1 MAHQATYPMGKRCFL
16 ELNFTA
22 MPDPS
27 KPLSFSGNLSHV
39 KETIFSKMTAL
50 AKANDA
56 VNLSQGFPD
65 FPADP
70 VLLER
75 AQYYMA
81 NGPHQYAPMLG
92 EPKFR
97 KVLCEISEKEFQ
109 SPYNPDSEI
118 CITAGA
124 TQALGTALACAI
136 REGDEVIVF
145 SPAYDSYFPMI
156 ELYGGRPITIKL
168 QHPDY
173 NVDWDLVKRLISHRT
188 KMIIINS
195 PHNPSGSVW
204 KHEDYLQLQEIVTG
218 SNILLLADEV
228 YEHIIFDPQQKR
240 SVRQYPLLRKR
251 AFVVGSLGKTV
262 HLTGWKIGYCMAPE
276 ALMREF
282 VKVHQYFVFS
292 VNHPL
297 QKALADYLDNVEL
310 SHLSALFKTKHDWLF
325 KNIAERTRFKPLPSE
340 GSYFMLIDY
349 SQISKA
355 SEMAFAEELTIQ
367 HGVASIP
374 LSPFYRD
381 PVDNHVLRLCF
392 AKNDETLEKG
402 VAALAKL

>member
-1 MAHQATYPMGKRCFL
+1 MS
-16 ELNFTA
+16 
-22 MPDPS
+22 DPN

-39 KETIFSKMTAL
+39 KETIFSKMSAL
-50 AKANDA
+50 AKAHDA

-70 VLLER
+70 ALLER
-75 AQYYMA
+75 AQFYMA
-81 NGPHQYAPMLG
+81 QGPHQYAPMLG

-168 QHPDY
+168 QHPNY

-195 PHNPSGSVW
+195 PHNPSGRVW
-204 KHEDYLQLQEIVTG
+204 KHEDYLRLQEIVSG
-218 SNILLLADEV
+218 SNILILADEV
-228 YEHIIFDPQQKR
+228 YEHIVFDSQQKR

-276 ALMREF
+276 GMMREF
-282 VKVHQYFVFS
+282 VKVHQYFVYS

-297 QKALADYLDNVEL
+297 QKALADYLENVEL
-310 SHLSALFKTKHDWLF
+310 SQLSALFKAKHDWLF
-325 KNIAERTRFKPLPSE
+325 QNISERTRFKPLSSE
-340 GSYFMLIDY
+340 GSYFMLLDY
-349 SQISKA
+349 GSISQKSDL
-355 SEMAFAEELTIQ
+355 AFAEELTIE
-367 HGVASIP
+367 HKIATIP
-374 LSPFYRD
+374 MSPFYRD
-381 PVDNHVLRLCF
+381 PEDHRVLRLCF
-392 AKNDETLEKG
+392 AKSDETLEQG
-402 VAALAKL
+402 VAALAQL